1 MSKTACMKQTVL
13 AALAL
18 SVLAVACQKELSL
31 DSDNNVTTDLLAS
44 LEAKQPGPQTFSL
57 ATGVPSAI
65 TGQKGTRVDFPA
77 NAFVTK
83 SGAPVSGAVSVEL
96 KEIYEVWEMVLHN
109 KFTQVGLTPIESG
122 GQFYLRATQNGQE
135 LKLAPSVTLT
145 AALPTQNALPGM
157 QVFNGSKL
165 DTGGRSIF
173 SWSLPPN
180 TTTNRVNISLD
191 SSGLQQYIMKFDSV
205 GWINCDRFINEPMH
219 TAQVRIANYLPG
231 EDASVLMHF
240 TGMKSVTRMWNENG
254 LYKVQ
259 APERAVTLVAL
270 ASRNGEL
277 YAAFLPVQ
285 LQAGTTYSLTLA
297 PMSEAE
303 FGQKLRSLN

>member
-1 MSKTACMKQTVL
+1 MKQTLL
-13 AALAL
+13 ALLAL
-18 SVLAVACQKELSL
+18 SMLATGCQKELSL
-31 DSDNNVTTDLLAS
+31 DRDHIPTVDLLNVFES
-44 LEAKQPGPQTFSL
+44 RQPAPQTFSIT
-57 ATGVPSAI
+57 AAHPSAI
-65 TGQKGTRVDFPA
+65 TGHKGTRVDFPA

-83 SGAPVSGAVSVEL
+83 SGAPVSGAVNIEL

-109 KFTQVGLTPIESG
+109 KFTQVNLTPIESG

-135 LKLAPSVTLT
+135 LKLAPNVTLT

-157 QVFNGSKL
+157 EVFNGSKL

-180 TTTNRVNISLD
+180 TTNNRVTTALD
-191 SSGLQQYIMKFDSV
+191 SAGLERYIMKFDSV
-205 GWINCDRFINEPMH
+205 GWINCDRFINEPQH
-219 TAQVRIANYLPG
+219 LVQVRITNYLPNEG
-231 EDASVLMHF
+231 ASVLMHF
-240 TGMKSVTRMWNENG
+240 TGMKSVTRMWGGNE
-254 LYKVQ
+254 LYKVY
-259 APERAVTLVAL
+259 APERSVTLVAL
-270 ASRNGEL
+270 TSRNGEL

-285 LQAGTTYSLTLA
+285 LKEGITPSLTLA